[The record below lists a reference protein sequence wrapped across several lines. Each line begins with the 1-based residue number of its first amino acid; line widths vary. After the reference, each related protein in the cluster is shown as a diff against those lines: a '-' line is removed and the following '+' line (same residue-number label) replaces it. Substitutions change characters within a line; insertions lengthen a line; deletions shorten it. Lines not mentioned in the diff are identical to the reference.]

1 MLPAIVLIA
10 EGLVAIWF
18 LLFLTLITS
27 GYLEGRS
34 YGIAKKSPVE
44 RAFLKHVRIF
54 VVVGISVVV
63 LMSVS
68 EISGLTD
75 FS

>member
-34 YGIAKKSPVE
+34 YGIAKKTQLDRSL
-44 RAFLKHVRIF
+44 LKHVRIF

-63 LMSVS
+63 LMSIS
-68 EISGLTD
+68 EISGLTN

>member
-1 MLPAIVLIA
+1 MLPTIVLIA

-34 YGIAKKSPVE
+34 YGIAKKSPLE
-44 RAFLKHVRIF
+44 KAFLRHVRLF
-54 VVVGISVVV
+54 VVAGISIVV
-63 LMSVS
+63 LMS
-68 EISGLTD
+68 ISDIAGFTS